1 MELEPFNSSKFLN
14 FRLTTVPTSLS
25 AVRGLAAAAQRRRA
39 RVLHQSA
46 DKVGCSPFRSRAAP
60 TLTAHHPPALG
71 CAPPG
76 TLPERCGAREGGMV
90 RATNTVTATEDELA
104 DLQRRFHLLE
114 GDRKAFYEASQWTI
128 KQNKETLELVKEVR
142 QPGRPFS

>member
-1 MELEPFNSSKFLN
+1 
-14 FRLTTVPTSLS
+14 
-25 AVRGLAAAAQRRRA
+25 
-39 RVLHQSA
+39 
-46 DKVGCSPFRSRAAP
+46 
-60 TLTAHHPPALG
+60 
-71 CAPPG
+71 
-76 TLPERCGAREGGMV
+76 MV